1 MARHRSSIHKK
12 DDFAA
17 HPKPSAEPFQP
28 RPFADPAVEETTHSL
43 ANNAPS
49 ILDKLVALPARSAPI
64 QPKLT
69 IGAPGDKYE
78 QEADRVASQ
87 VVRQIHA
94 PQTNAS
100 VQRESIEEDELQ
112 MKPDSLQME
121 SIEDEDELQMRPA
134 TEAVEGGS
142 ASKDLEAAIH
152 QARGSGQTL
161 DPSLQRQMGQAL
173 GADFSGVTIHT
184 DSQSD
189 QLNRSIQ
196 AKAFTTGQDIFFRQ
210 GAYQPS
216 SQSGQELI
224 AHELTH
230 VVQQNHGVV
239 RRSSAQAATPLSS
252 NISSAQ
258 NDLIQAKKVLTMG
271 GEWEANPQEYNN
283 VVGGNIPVR
292 GVDIKIEFTPN
303 ASVNATKIGL
313 TQMITSLDNNQPSQA
328 GSDQDK
334 FRQQQEIQIQNGP
347 HEGSMIDRGGHAHN
361 NPIYGSEIN
370 PTGDIKQTTFHQDEQ
385 GHSQLGR
392 CVPGED
398 PVKAMLS
405 DTPHRQA
412 PLLPNSR
419 QEFESTALAL
429 DGVQAG
435 TYYGSVQWG
444 WETDGQGAFR
454 MIDFDMKNFGNPTP
468 RFLASAQQWNQGRS
482 NVGERVV
489 PNPVGKGLVREKFIK
504 GGQNVALPLPGAPG
518 QERLL
523 SLPTQAEFKQMKK
536 DATQSRTPGS
546 GQLSVKDYGKLE
558 TRYNNAIAQADL
570 ATAKGIVDQL
580 VVYLTTMNAKSNK
593 YWKSTELKE
602 QRFTPFYNAIQSLA
616 KALQVK
622 LAQVNNAQANNT

>member
-94 PQTNAS
+94 PQTNAP
-100 VQRESIEEDELQ
+100 VQRESIEDDELQ
-112 MKPDSLQME
+112 MKPDSLQRE

-152 QARGSGQTL
+152 QARGSGQAL

-230 VVQQNHGVV
+230 VVQQ
-239 RRSSAQAATPLSS
+239 SATPSAS
-252 NISSAQ
+252 NLHRASEGV
-258 NDLIQAKKVLTMG
+258 IQRNKNKG
-271 GEWEANPQEYNN
+271 NK
-283 VVGGNIPVR
+283 GGN
-292 GVDIKIEFTPN
+292 K
-303 ASVNATKIGL
+303 K
-313 TQMITSLDNNQPSQA
+313 
-328 GSDQDK
+328 
-334 FRQQQEIQIQNGP
+334 QQQEKDKERRKQQEQQKQQRQRENFERQEAEKRPSREKRAERGARREEAQREIQQRASTEAQNYMRLIQNAKTQVLQAREQAIRNGQDVDAV
-347 HEGSMIDRGGHAHN
+347 SR
-361 NPIYGSEIN
+361 IN
-370 PTGDIKQTTFHQDEQ
+370 
-385 GHSQLGR
+385 
-392 CVPGED
+392 
-398 PVKAMLS
+398 
-405 DTPHRQA
+405 
-412 PLLPNSR
+412 
-419 QEFESTALAL
+419 
-429 DGVQAG
+429 AG
-435 TYYGSVQWG
+435 TNSG
-444 WETDGQGAFR
+444 
-454 MIDFDMKNFGNPTP
+454 
-468 RFLASAQQWNQGRS
+468 LA
-482 NVGERVV
+482 
-489 PNPVGKGLVREKFIK
+489 PIP
-504 GGQNVALPLPGAPG
+504 GG
-518 QERLL
+518 
-523 SLPTQAEFKQMKK
+523 T
-536 DATQSRTPGS
+536 
-546 GQLSVKDYGKLE
+546 
-558 TRYNNAIAQADL
+558 NNAIPLRITAEGVTARDVL
-570 ATAKGIVDQL
+570 AHCNPAPDTSDSGNFKFRFDHSG
-580 VVYLTTMNAKSNK
+580 YSNILIHG
-593 YWKSTELKE
+593 T
-602 QRFTPFYNAIQSLA
+602 
-616 KALQVK
+616 
-622 LAQVNNAQANNT
+622 